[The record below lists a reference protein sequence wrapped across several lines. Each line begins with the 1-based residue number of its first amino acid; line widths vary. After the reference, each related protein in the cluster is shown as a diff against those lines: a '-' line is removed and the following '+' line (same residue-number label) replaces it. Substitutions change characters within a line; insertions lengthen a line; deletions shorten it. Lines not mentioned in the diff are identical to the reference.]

1 MIIVIPFYYE
11 DFENS
16 DQIFANTYVLIDE
29 KKQCVVIDPAKGHD
43 GIINYIKKNDLTLK
57 GILLT
62 HGHVDHIRGVD
73 VLVDAFNVPVYVGFD
88 DLDMLTDTFSNC
100 SEFLN
105 ENVTV
110 KAKAETVADKEVLH
124 LLSEDIRVIAT
135 PYHTAGGVCYYLKDS
150 NLLFTGDFIIPHG
163 IGRCDLPTAKP
174 HELERSMA
182 KITSLPKNVKIF
194 GGHEKPSTLETEL
207 RINQYVK

>member
-11 DFENS
+11 DAENS
-16 DQIFANTYVLIDE
+16 DQLFANTYVLIDGQ
-29 KKQCVVIDPAKGHD
+29 KQCVVIDPAKAND

-73 VLVDAFNVPVYVGFD
+73 VLANAFNAPVYVGFD

-100 SEFLN
+100 SEFLK
-105 ENVTV
+105 EDVTV
-110 KAKAETVADKEVLH
+110 KTKAETVADKEVLH

-135 PYHTAGGVCYYLKDS
+135 PFHTAGGVCYYLKDS

-163 IGRCDLPTAKP
+163 IGRCDLPNAKP

-182 KITSLPKNVKIF
+182 KITALPKNVKIF
-194 GGHEKPSTLETEL
+194 GGHEKPSTLEIEL